1 MEMSQIIPHT
11 RSGWQVHSSLVA
23 CPKRRGGVVADYMTF
38 SLNQQEAGSVV
49 EVKLH
54 GVESDVFLVDPS
66 NLSSFKRGASFRYTG
81 GHFKQSPVRLQVP
94 SDGNWSAVVVP
105 IGGRVE
111 ASVSILPNK

>member
-1 MEMSQIIPHT
+1 
-11 RSGWQVHSSLVA
+11 
-23 CPKRRGGVVADYMTF
+23 VADYMTF